1 MQQTRDTSKQSRNRE
16 TRVSRRRARGFA
28 MIEAVVCVIIAA
40 ISITAS
46 MNAVTMMARTNTMRK
61 DQARASLLARQLL
74 DEIMQYAYEEPGVT
88 TTTLGP
94 EVGETR
100 ATYDD
105 VDDFAGYSESPPAT
119 KAGVAIP
126 GFTGWTR
133 SVSVIWIDPITPTS
147 IGLNESGMKKIT
159 VTVTSPAGKK
169 TLIAGFRSLYGP
181 YETKPSTQITYTSWV
196 GITLQ
201 VGSNA
206 ALTASGSINLLNQ
219 IP

>member
-1 MQQTRDTSKQSRNRE
+1 MQQTRDNLKPSRNRD
-16 TRVSRRRARGFA
+16 TRLSPRRARGFA
-28 MIEAVVCVIIAA
+28 MVEAVVCVIIAA

-46 MNAVTMMARTNTMRK
+46 MNAVTMMARTNTLRK

-74 DEIMQYAYEEPGVT
+74 DEIMQYAYEQPNAT

-94 EVGETR
+94 EAGETR
-100 ATYDD
+100 ATYND
-105 VDDFAGYSESPPAT
+105 VDDFAGFSESPPAS
-119 KAGVAIP
+119 KAGIAIP

-133 SVSVIWIDPITPTS
+133 SVQVVWVDPTNPTTIS
-147 IGLNESGMKKIT
+147 LNEAGMKRIT
-159 VTVTSPAGKK
+159 VTVTTPAGKK
-169 TLIAGFRSLYGP
+169 TSIVGFRALYGP
-181 YETKPSTQITYTSWV
+181 YEATPSTQTTYTSWV

-206 ALTASGSINLLNQ
+206 ALTGSGSVNLLNQ